1 MAWVGQGKTGAVNIQ
16 PEING
21 CAQTYGSPDVE
32 DVFGIE
38 SSIN

>member
-1 MAWVGQGKTGAVNIQ
+1 MAWVGQDRTVNIQ

-21 CAQTYGSPDVE
+21 CAQTYGYSDVG

>member
-1 MAWVGQGKTGAVNIQ
+1 MAWVGQGKTGAVNLQ

-21 CAQTYGSPDVE
+21 CAQTYGHSDVW
-32 DVFGIE
+32 DVFGIA